1 MKNISFIVLIALFST
16 VFSSCTKDEPITSIT
31 GYNIAFVHED
41 GSAID
46 QNECINPNA
55 NYALLIK
62 TISTGVFRT
71 TTVKYTLNGMP
82 YTMTFIRNE
91 EQMYPVKLKDGNN
104 EAEIVGTTYK
114 ANLFFNAHTNFELV
128 P

>member
-1 MKNISFIVLIALFST
+1 
-16 VFSSCTKDEPITSIT
+16 
-31 GYNIAFVHED
+31 
-41 GSAID
+41 
-46 QNECINPNA
+46 
-55 NYALLIK
+55 
-62 TISTGVFRT
+62 
-71 TTVKYTLNGMP
+71 MP

-91 EQMYPVKLKDGNN
+91 EQMYPIKLKDGNN